1 MTRLSGLTRA
11 DAARQVRRLLGPIY
25 GLLWILL
32 LWLLL
37 GLFLLADWYP
47 NQGRAELGAVST
59 RDIRAAGR
67 VSFVSEIQT
76 QQARERAAAS
86 ITPILTSPDRSLAI
100 RQTGTARAVAAYLDS
115 VRSDTLASDEARLAA
130 VAALEPV
137 RFDPS
142 VAALLLALDEEAW
155 ERVVGETLTLID
167 QQMRAEIRESR
178 LPTLLRTLDNQISVE
193 LTTEEA
199 QVVSALAGELIIP
212 NTFLDVEKTEQ
223 ARAAAIGGVAPIE
236 VTFEPGQIIVRE
248 GDIVTAEQI
257 EALQA
262 VGLQQPGLTQP
273 FVAGALLFLLLL
285 VSLLAL
291 YLQRVHTEQWESPRA
306 MALITILLAAGALG
320 TRILIPQHVL
330 LSYLFPTTTA
340 AMLLTVLLG
349 VDIAIVFTTVLALI
363 VGMFTGSIELAAY
376 ILLGG
381 AVAALMLWR
390 IERLGTFVWTGVVLG
405 LTNVAVVI
413 AFDLLAGPL
422 DWVDLGVVSAMAML
436 NGAFSASLALA
447 GFYALSGL
455 LGITTFVQLMELA
468 RPTNP
473 LFREL
478 LLKAPGTYHHSIV
491 ISNLA
496 ERAAEQIGADML
508 LVRVGAYYHDIGK
521 TEAPHF
527 FVENQSDGINLHDEL
542 NDPYRSAEIILGHVH
557 QGVRLAQKHKLPAIV
572 VDFIR
577 QHHGTTSVQW
587 FHHQAC
593 LQEGEENVDRAR
605 FRYPGPKP
613 QSREAAILMMAD
625 SVEAKAR
632 AVKPATT
639 GEMDQLIRS
648 IFVLKLGEGQLDE
661 CDLSLRDIDQ
671 IRQAFLE
678 VLLGI
683 YHPRM
688 EYPADRVVAATPRG
702 ELPDSHAAAP
712 EETSERGESSNP
724 PDRSAVEIAG

>member
-11 DAARQVRRLLGPIY
+11 DAARQVRRLLGPLY
-25 GLLWILL
+25 GLGWVLL

-37 GLFLLADWYP
+37 GVLLLAQWEPD
-47 NQGRAELGAVST
+47 QGRAAVDRVST
-59 RDIRAAGR
+59 RDIRASSR
-67 VSFVSEIQT
+67 VSYTSDILTV
-76 QQARERAAAS
+76 QARERASAG
-86 ITPILTSPDRSLAI
+86 IIPILTSPDRSLAI

-115 VRSDTLASDEARLAA
+115 VRADTFAPDEARLAA
-130 VAALEPV
+130 INALEPV
-137 RFDPS
+137 SFEPE
-142 VAALLLALDEEAW
+142 VATLLLALDEGAW
-155 ERVVGETLTLID
+155 SRVVGETLTLID

-193 LTTEEA
+193 LSAEEA
-199 QVVSALAGELIIP
+199 QVVRAWAGGLITP

-223 ARAAAIGGVAPIE
+223 ARAVATEAIAPIE
-236 VTFEPGQIIVRE
+236 LTFEQGQIIVRE
-248 GDIVTAEQI
+248 GDVVTPEQI

-262 VGLQQPGLTQP
+262 LGLQQPGLTAP
-273 FVAGALLFLLLL
+273 FVGGSLLYLLLL
-285 VSLLAL
+285 VALLAL
-291 YLQRVHTEQWESPRA
+291 YLQRVHTAQWESPRA
-306 MALITILLAAGALG
+306 MALITVLLAVGAMG
-320 TRILIPQHVL
+320 TRILLPQHVL

-363 VGMFTGSIELAAY
+363 IGMFTGSIELAAY
-376 ILLGG
+376 TLLGG

-413 AFDLLAGPL
+413 AFDLLEGPL
-422 DWVDLGVVSAMAML
+422 DWVDLGVVGAMAVL

-468 RPTNP
+468 RPTNQ

-496 ERAAEQIGADML
+496 ERAAEEIGADML

-521 TEAPHF
+521 TQAPHF

-542 NDPYRSAEIILGHVH
+542 DDPYRSAEIILGHVH
-557 QGVRLAQKHKLPAIV
+557 HGVRLAQKHKLPKVV

-593 LQEGEENVDRAR
+593 LREGEENVDHSR

-613 QSREAAILMMAD
+613 QSREAAILMLAD

-632 AVKPATT
+632 AVKPATS

-648 IFVLKLGEGQLDE
+648 VFVLKLGEGQLDE

-671 IRQAFLE
+671 IRRAFLE
-678 VLLGI
+678 VLLGV

-688 EYPADRVVAATPRG
+688 EYPADRAVAAAARV
-702 ELPDSHAAAP
+702 ELPASLPVAP
-712 EETSERGESSNP
+712 EETSERGESHPSS
-724 PDRSAVEIAG
+724 DRPTLEVSG